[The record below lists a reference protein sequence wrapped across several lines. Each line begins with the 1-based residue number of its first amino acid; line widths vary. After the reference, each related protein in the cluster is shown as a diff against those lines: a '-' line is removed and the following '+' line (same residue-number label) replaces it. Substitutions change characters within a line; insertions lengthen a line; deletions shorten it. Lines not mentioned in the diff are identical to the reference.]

1 MTGVRTIGLLSAL
14 AVAAACGSSTGPA
27 ASDLVGTWH
36 ATRMQYVSTTGLGTV
51 DIVAAGGTVTLV
63 LNADSTYQLT
73 VTPSGGSADVSAG
86 TWSNSIDVMTVR
98 ETGMTGEMQF
108 QMTYTATTLT
118 LTGANTSYDF
128 NGDGTEEAA
137 TLNVTFTR

>member
-1 MTGVRTIGLLSAL
+1 
-14 AVAAACGSSTGPA
+14 
-27 ASDLVGTWH
+27 
-36 ATRMQYVSTTGLGTV
+36 MQYVSTTGLGTV

-73 VTPSGGSADVSAG
+73 VTPSGGSPDVSAG